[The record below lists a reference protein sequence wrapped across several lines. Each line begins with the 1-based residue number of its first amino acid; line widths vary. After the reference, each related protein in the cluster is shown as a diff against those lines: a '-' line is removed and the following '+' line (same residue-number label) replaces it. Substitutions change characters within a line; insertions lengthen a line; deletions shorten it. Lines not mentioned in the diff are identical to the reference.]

1 VKKEAEESQ
10 RKSGNVA
17 GFADGEGTV
26 TQGIQVVDF
35 GSWKRQGNRF
45 PSWASVKEISPTFTL
60 ILDIC
65 VSLVA
70 SVSL

>member
-1 VKKEAEESQ
+1 MKKEAEESQ
-10 RKSGNVA
+10 RKSCGVA